1 MKSDFDVAS
10 PSIKQVQTLIKD
22 GKAVEVK
29 LLSGDLLSGKLL
41 WQDQTCVCMT
51 DTSEQSITIWRQAIA
66 FIKTKS

>member
-1 MKSDFDVAS
+1 MKSDFDIAS

-41 WQDQTCVCMT
+41 WQDQTCMCLM

-66 FIKTKS
+66 FIKSKN

>member
-1 MKSDFDVAS
+1 MKSDFDIAS

-29 LLSGDLLSGKLL
+29 LLSGDLLTGKLL
-41 WQDQTCVCMT
+41 WQDQTCMCLM

-66 FIKTKS
+66 FIKTTK

>member
-1 MKSDFDVAS
+1 MKSDFDIAL

-41 WQDQTCVCMT
+41 WQDQTCMCLV

-66 FIKTKS
+66 FIKTTN

>member
-41 WQDQTCVCMT
+41 WQDQTCMCLI
-51 DTSEQSITIWRQAIA
+51 DNSEQSITIWRQAIA
-66 FIKTKS
+66 FIKSKN

>member
-1 MKSDFDVAS
+1 MKSDFDIAS

-41 WQDQTCVCMT
+41 WQDQTCMCLV

-66 FIKTKS
+66 FIKAIN

>member
-1 MKSDFDVAS
+1 MKSDFDIAS

-41 WQDQTCVCMT
+41 WQDQTCMCLM
-51 DTSEQSITIWRQAIA
+51 DSSEQTVTIWRQAIA
-66 FIKTKS
+66 FIKSTN

>member
-41 WQDQTCVCMT
+41 WQDQTCMCLI

-66 FIKTKS
+66 FIKSKN

>member
-41 WQDQTCVCMT
+41 WQDQTCMCLM
-51 DTSEQSITIWRQAIA
+51 DTSEQTVTIWRQAIA
-66 FIKTKS
+66 FIKFTN

>member
-41 WQDQTCVCMT
+41 WQDPTCMCLI

-66 FIKTKS
+66 FIKVTN